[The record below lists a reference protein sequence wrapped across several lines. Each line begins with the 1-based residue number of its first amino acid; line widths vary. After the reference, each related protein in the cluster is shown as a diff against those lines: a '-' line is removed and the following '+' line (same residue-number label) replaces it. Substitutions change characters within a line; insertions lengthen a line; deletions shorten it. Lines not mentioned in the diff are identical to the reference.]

1 MSNPKEEDET
11 WGLLADA
18 LGSLDQ
24 LEDDV
29 SVDVKEKFQFRS
41 KPKAELTKTP
51 LQKSKQYLAFSEAAE
66 ELVDGHI
73 DKPTYLA
80 RVEPLVQQQRAIL
93 QTLSDPQVE
102 KRYAGLSE
110 DENRL
115 YKEIRGCFTRLIHGG
130 ERMLAYGQSDEL
142 DDVEQG
148 LKLLDE
154 AYLALDRAQDEVIAL
169 KERL

>member
-1 MSNPKEEDET
+1 MSTPKKEDET
-11 WGLLADA
+11 WDLLADA

-41 KPKAELTKTP
+41 KAKKELTKTP

-66 ELVDGHI
+66 ELFDGHI
-73 DKPTYLA
+73 DKAAYLS
-80 RVEPLVQQQRAIL
+80 RVEPLSQQQRAIL
-93 QTLSDPQVE
+93 QTLSDPEVE

-115 YKEIRGCFTRLIHGG
+115 YKEIRGCFTRLCQGAD
-130 ERMLAYGQSDEL
+130 RMLAYRQSNEP
-142 DDVEQG
+142 DDVEEG